1 MPKQTFFTSE
11 SVTLGHPDKLADQIS
26 DAILDACL
34 RDDPRSRVA
43 IETLLTRGLAVVA
56 GELTTNTYV
65 EMADVVRQTIC
76 RAGYTNVDWGFDG
89 NTTGVLVAI
98 QSQSQDIG
106 RGVDRENPEEQG
118 AGDQGMMFGYACN
131 ETQSLMPL
139 PITIAHRLTRKMREV
154 REQKPEL
161 GLRPDGK
168 SQVTVEYVDGKPVR
182 IDSILISQQ
191 HEDGMDEQIRDIVMK
206 EFIDPVLSHY
216 KQYGRPTDEK
226 IHVNPTGRFVIGGP
240 QGDTGVTG
248 RKIIVDT
255 YGGMARHGGGAFS
268 GKDPSKVDRS
278 AAYMMR
284 YVAKNIVAAGLA
296 DRCELQVSYAI
307 GRAEPMSLSVECF
320 GTATV
325 DEAVIEAAVR
335 EVFDLRPFAIIK
347 ELHLLDGS
355 VKYVDTSVNG
365 HFGNPAFP
373 WERVD
378 RVDDLRAAVGRR
390 A

>member
-98 QSQSQDIG
+98 QSQSPDIN
-106 RGVDRENPEEQG
+106 RGVDREKEEEQG

-131 ETQSLMPL
+131 ETKSLMPL
-139 PITIAHRLTRKMREV
+139 PITIAHRLTRRMREV

-168 SQVTVEYVDGKPVR
+168 SQVTVEYIDGKPVR

-191 HEDGMDEQIRDIVMK
+191 HDEGADEQMRELVMT
-206 EFIDPVLSHY
+206 EFINPVLAHY
-216 KQYGRPTDEK
+216 TQYEMPAEEK

-284 YVAKNIVAAGLA
+284 YVAKNIVAAGFA
-296 DRCELQVSYAI
+296 ERCELQVSYAI

-325 DEAVIEAAVR
+325 DESVLEAAVR
-335 EVFDLRPFAIIK
+335 EVFDLRPFAIINA
-347 ELHLLDGS
+347 LHLLDGS
-355 VKYVDTSVNG
+355 VKYVDTAVNG

-378 RVDDLRAAVGRR
+378 RVDDLRAAVGRK